1 MRWSYH
7 IIHSGTQFCWILGV
21 HIFACHCIFTSRC
34 QKPSQ
39 TCKDESEECMTSIVI
54 EKIHLMS
61 VKIFVSYP
69 FLLSSSLSFSCF
81 DNCALSCRSCPSSL
95 ALDVSYLRKLCDGK
109 NSLSR
114 SLSLIKSIIV
124 FDRKNPHYVCYKS
137 FIFYSL
143 LLSNNIFN
151 LVENKKFRDYLSQS
165 FKFSFTFHHLL
176 MNNI

>member
-1 MRWSYH
+1 MAPNSQLNLGSTH
-7 IIHSGTQFCWILGV
+7 FCMSLYIYLKV
-21 HIFACHCIFTSRC
+21 SKTL
-34 QKPSQ
+34 
-39 TCKDESEECMTSIVI
+39 TCEVESEERMTSIVI

-81 DNCALSCRSCPSSL
+81 DNCALSCLSCPSSL